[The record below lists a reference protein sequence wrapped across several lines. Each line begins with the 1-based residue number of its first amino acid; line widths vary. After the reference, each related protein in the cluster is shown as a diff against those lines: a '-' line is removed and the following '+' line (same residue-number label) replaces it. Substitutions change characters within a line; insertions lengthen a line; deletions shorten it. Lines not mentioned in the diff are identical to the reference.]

1 MIPFPFSFWK
11 YQGLVGNGSMLF
23 TAANQ
28 TYLTVPGSSDWAVGT
43 GDFTIEFW
51 MYQSNNGNENYIF
64 DLGINDTL
72 AFSISSGGNTL
83 RVKMNTTTVATKAN
97 AVSTNAWSHIA
108 ISRSGTT
115 LRLFQGGQTGAGSV
129 VTDSSNITDST
140 STLYIGCK
148 DPANPT
154 GDHWPGNIT
163 NFRWVKGTALY
174 TANFTPPTT
183 NLTAVTNTKLLL
195 NVHNSANL
203 LTDTSVAPVAGKT
216 VTNVNA
222 VAFSALTPY

>member
-23 TAANQ
+23 TAANS
-28 TYLTVPGSSDWAVGT
+28 THLTVPGSTDWAVGT

-64 DLGINDTL
+64 DLGTADTL

-83 RVKMNTTTVATKAN
+83 RVKMANSIVATKAN
-97 AVSTNAWSHIA
+97 AVSTNTWSHIA

-129 VTDSSNITDST
+129 VTDSTNITDSS
-140 STLYIGCK
+140 STLYIGSK
-148 DPANPT
+148 DAVT
-154 GDHWPGNIT
+154 AQRFWPGNIT
-163 NFRWVKGTALY
+163 NFRWVKGTAVY
-174 TANFTPPTT
+174 TANFTPPTS
-183 NLTAVTNTKLLL
+183 NLLAVANTKLLL
-195 NVHNSANL
+195 NSQNSANL
-203 LTDTSVAPVAGKT
+203 LTDSSGTSKV
-216 VTNVNA
+216 VTNVNG
-222 VAFSALTPY
+222 VAFSSLTPY